1 MKFPSPRSMGA
12 ALLLGMA
19 VPGAAQ
25 SQTGYGQPN
34 NANGIFV
41 TGMSIDGAIGTP
53 CSNSNFQ
60 AATPGAPWNQNYG
73 SVSNY
78 FSLPAGNGDQT
89 FSMYFNLFRPGGG
102 MYNTPTI
109 QVFVDGQ
116 LCTTCSA
123 SVSNFNTSG
132 GGSSATGTVNVTHQA
147 GHAWS
152 TDGIREFGLRFT
164 FPPQSGP
171 WLDIRFKAVM
181 VGTSFTEVLGTYDA
195 PALPLFI
202 LRDPPGGNSFSSLT
216 TGSST
221 CFGNTR
227 SATAGNEQGGYF
239 KTKLG
244 VAGETGFIVTTAF
257 EFSVEVGV
265 SFNATQT
272 QTSDF
277 EYQTCLEVSNE
288 YTTSSDG
295 TPDDVFIGQAV
306 RYKYGMATVI
316 ERPTCGTVT
325 KDAFFVSAP
334 DSTLMDY
341 LYSESYIRN
350 RVIPDLETLIAQ
362 FTPGTPAH
370 KRAVVQ
376 RGVWLRT
383 LEINREIKTAGAPSI
398 VRSFNGL
405 GNSLQ
410 YTQTTTTTNSVDID
424 YEVSLENGL
433 SADLS
438 LEIGGSG
445 ISAGGSLK
453 MRNSYG
459 LGQTQSNVT
468 TNTMS
473 YTLGDDDPDDSF
485 SVEVRQDPYF
495 GTFAFLLDSANSRTG
510 CRYEGGYQ
518 LDQPSLSVGSPGN
531 TSMTVNQAPIGSAVN
546 FPIFLCNNSDTTR
559 TYHLKFESGSNGQ
572 GAVLQAF
579 GNTLNSNDA
588 GIMLTLAGGQ
598 CINNAILTLSQP
610 NVGVTDFPNISV
622 YLYALC
628 EEPTQPL
635 LPPFI
640 RSYITISA
648 FFGEGN
654 IGNICE
660 PVSSV
665 GTALGDFVDGIQLGS
680 INNTGTGSTNGP
692 AYTNYSGQFSATLS
706 RNGQYMATITS
717 GAYYENAFSAWIDYD
732 RDGTFEAN
740 ERIGSFTSSQAF
752 QPTNIL
758 FVVPPTASLGNTR
771 MRVRASY
778 LPGSDPAGMDPCVAY
793 EYGETEDYGIVING
807 NTPVDCAGVAGG
819 NAHPGTACNDN
830 NPSTGSDTWNANCQC
845 VGIPVDCTGIPGG
858 SNVPGTDCDDGD
870 PNTASDVYNANCQ
883 CVGQAID
890 CTGVVGGSALPGT
903 ACNDGI
909 ASTGND
915 TWDANCQC
923 VGLVIDCAGVAGGN
937 ALPGT
942 ACNDGNPLS
951 TNDVYDSNC
960 QCAGTLP
967 LDCNGI
973 PGGPAQPG
981 TPCNDNNPATGGD
994 TYGANCVCVGLPF
1007 DCAGTPGGSL
1017 LPGTP
1022 CNDGNPLTI
1031 NDAFN
1036 ANCACTGQL
1045 VNDCAGVPGGAAQ
1058 PGTPCNDGNPTTGND
1073 TWNVNCQCVGQ
1084 PLDCTGVPG
1093 GFNLP
1098 GAPCDDGNTNTGNDV
1113 YGANCVCAGQ
1123 PLDCLGVPGGSAT
1136 VGSPCNDGNP
1146 NTSND
1151 VYTANCVCAGTL
1163 ASDCLGV
1170 PGGSA
1175 QPGTPCNDGD
1185 LTTGNDVFGADCVC
1199 AGQLVDCAGTPGGN
1213 ALPGTACND
1222 GDPCTSN
1229 DTWGANCECAGTPD
1243 AVGAITTPSSVDAGT
1258 SITMFITPLPGA
1270 TNYTWT
1276 IPSDWTST
1284 NTSTFVLVA
1293 QVGSILGEREVCVDV
1308 TVNGCVLNGCTNVT
1322 VTGSTGI
1329 DENSST
1335 PWFTV
1340 RPNPSNGIFEMAPS
1354 DRGTATTDLVVFDA
1368 MGREVRR
1375 STVVF
1380 NSAPLTLDLSDVET
1394 GTYYLV
1400 AKRLGEQ
1407 RVTPLVIAH

>member
-1 MKFPSPRSMGA
+1 MLIRTLRNIGLT
-12 ALLLGMA
+12 LLLGAGTQLSMA
-19 VPGAAQ
+19 
-25 SQTGYGQPN
+25 QPFQQGTISPN
-34 NANGIFV
+34 TADNIIV
-41 TGMSIDGAIGTP
+41 TSFRIMDDPTP
-53 CSNSNFQ
+53 ACTS
-60 AATPGAPWNQNYG
+60 TK
-73 SVSNY
+73 SVRVYSPNVTFPLGLPTEQY
-78 FSLPAGNGDQT
+78 FSLPAGNGPQSFEVRLT
-89 FSMYFNLFRPGGG
+89 LLYVNP
-102 MYNTPTI
+102 
-109 QVFVDGQ
+109 Q
-116 LCTTCSA
+116 LPVN
-123 SVSNFNTSG
+123 SVSLFIDDQFC
-132 GGSSATGTVNVTHQA
+132 SSCEVLPLQYPVIGTNPAEYRYLITHQSGSA
-147 GHAWS
+147 FS
-152 TDGIREFGLRFT
+152 TNGERRFTLRFNRVGS
-164 FPPQSGP
+164 PAPVM
-171 WLDIRFKAVM
+171 DIRFGAIM
-181 VGTSFTEVLGTYDA
+181 VGEAYTEVLGYYDT
-195 PALPLFI
+195 PALPLYI
-202 LRDPPGGNSFSSLT
+202 LRDPPGDGSFSKLSS
-216 TGSST
+216 GSTT
-221 CFGNTR
+221 CFGQSHSVSTSLDQNFW
-227 SATAGNEQGGYF
+227 AKA
-239 KTKLG
+239 KVG
-244 VAGETGFIVTTAF
+244 VAGEAGLFVTSEFELYFEAGASLTASQSETSEFEYKTCLSTSSTWTTAN
-257 EFSVEVGV
+257 S
-265 SFNATQT
+265 
-272 QTSDF
+272 
-277 EYQTCLEVSNE
+277 
-288 YTTSSDG
+288 G
-295 TPDDVFIGQAV
+295 TPDDVFIGSSM
-306 RYKYGMATVI
+306 RYAYGMLTRI

-325 KDAFFVSAP
+325 KTANFA
-334 DSTLMDY
+334 STPVQRLSSY
-341 LYSESYIRN
+341 NHNESYIIGT
-350 RVIPDLETLIAQ
+350 VIPAVQQQIASLAPGSIPYNKAVQQLSVWQQAIALNAAIKANAPLTET
-362 FTPGTPAH
+362 
-370 KRAVVQ
+370 
-376 RGVWLRT
+376 
-383 LEINREIKTAGAPSI
+383 
-398 VRSFNGL
+398 RSFNG
-405 GNSLQ
+405 GDAGFEFSE
-410 YTQTTTTTNSVDID
+410 TQTTSESRSIQYTAI
-424 YEVSLENGL
+424 LEEGL
-433 SADLS
+433 SA
-438 LEIGGSG
+438 EFGVGVGGSG
-445 ISAGGSLK
+445 VSAGGSIK
-453 MRNSYG
+453 MKNEYG
-459 LGQTQSNVT
+459 NGETGSNET
-468 TNTMS
+468 TNTMA
-473 YTLGDDDPDDSF
+473 YNLVDGDVFDNF
-485 SVEVRQDPYF
+485 VVEVRKDGVF
-495 GTFAFLLDSANSRTG
+495 GSNVFVLDSTQSRTS

-518 LDQPSLSVGSPGN
+518 IDQPSLSVGTSGN
-531 TSMTVNQAPIGSAVN
+531 TSMVVTQAPIGSAVN
-546 FPIFLCNNSDTTR
+546 FPLIVCNNSDITR
-559 TYHLKFESGSNGQ
+559 TYYLRFSAATNAQ
-572 GAVLQAF
+572 GAILQAF
-579 GNTLNSNDA
+579 GNTLNSNDNGIPLELTA
-588 GIMLTLAGGQ
+588 GQCLNTVLTL
-598 CINNAILTLSQP
+598 TQP
-610 NVGVTDFPNISV
+610 NAAIVDFSNINL
-622 YLYALC
+622 YLYSLC
-628 EEPTQPL
+628 DEEY
-635 LPPFI
+635 PPYI
-640 RSYITISA
+640 RSYISISA
-648 FFGEGN
+648 FFGAGN
-654 IGNICE
+654 IGNVCA
-660 PVSSV
+660 PVSAQ
-665 GTALGDFVDGIQLGS
+665 GTSFGDFVDGVQLGS
-680 INNTGTGSTNGP
+680 INNTGSGSTSGP

-706 RNGQYMATITS
+706 RNGQYLVSVTS
-717 GAYYENAFSAWIDYD
+717 GEYYENAFSVWIDYD

-752 QPTNIL
+752 QTTNIP
-758 FVVPPTASLGNTR
+758 FVVPATASLGNTL

-778 LPGSDPAGMDPCVAY
+778 LPFEDPASMDPCLAY

-819 NAHPGTACNDN
+819 NSHPGTACNDN
-830 NPSTGSDTWNANCQC
+830 NPSTGNDTWNANCQC
-845 VGIPVDCTGIPGG
+845 VGIPVDCTGTPGG
-858 SNVPGTDCDDGD
+858 SNVPGTACDDGN
-870 PNTASDVYNANCQ
+870 PNTASDVYTANCQ
-883 CVGQAID
+883 CAGQLID
-890 CTGVVGGSALPGT
+890 CTGVVGGGALPGT

-923 VGLVIDCAGVAGGN
+923 VGLPIDCAGVAGGN

-994 TYGANCVCVGLPF
+994 TYGANCVCAGLPF

-1058 PGTPCNDGNPTTGND
+1058 PGTPCNDSDPNTGND

-1098 GAPCDDGNTNTGNDV
+1098 GAPCNDGNPNTGNDV

-1151 VYTANCVCAGTL
+1151 VYTANCICAGVQ
-1163 ASDCLGV
+1163 ANDCLGI

-1185 LTTGNDVFGADCVC
+1185 PTTGNDVYGTDCVC
-1199 AGQLVDCAGTPGGN
+1199 AGQLIDCTGVAGGT
-1213 ALPGTACND
+1213 ALPGTPCND

-1229 DTWGANCECAGTPD
+1229 DAWGVNCTCAGTPD

-1293 QVGSILGEREVCVDV
+1293 QAGSILGEREVCIDV
-1308 TVNGCVLNGCTNVT
+1308 TANGCALNGCTNVT

-1354 DRGTATTDLVVFDA
+1354 DRGTATTDLMVFDA

-1380 NSAPLTLDLSDVET
+1380 NGAPLTLDLSDVET

-1400 AKRLGEQ
+1400 AKRPGEQ